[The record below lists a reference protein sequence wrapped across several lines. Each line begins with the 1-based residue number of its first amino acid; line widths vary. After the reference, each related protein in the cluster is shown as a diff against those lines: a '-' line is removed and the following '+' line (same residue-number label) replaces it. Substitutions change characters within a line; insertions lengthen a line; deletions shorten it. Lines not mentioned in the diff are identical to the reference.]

1 MILPFAQPI
10 HVLGGG
16 SIGLLFATSIRI
28 AFPSYPLQMMMRSH
42 HESRLEIQGR
52 KKFMQVCLTQQGRP
66 RVAQLPATIIGSSSF
81 RPRIRNLL
89 LATKAI
95 DCASSVDSIRHYLEK
110 KARIIILCNGA
121 LAVREE
127 VDNILSGQHPIT
139 LLSTTHGACRE
150 PSEDEIYHVT
160 HAGVGKT
167 FVQDDPALALLLT
180 HAGLMAES
188 THDIEDM
195 LWLKLAANCTINPL
209 TALLKCTNGQLT
221 QQPLFQRMAPEI
233 LEEVSMVSPD
243 SERLSPPLLREFVD
257 QVIVDTERNQ
267 SSMLQDVLRHR
278 PTEIEY
284 LNGYVVRKGAELGV
298 ETPANLEIY
307 HRVTQISALPG

>member
-1 MILPFAQPI
+1 
-10 HVLGGG
+10 
-16 SIGLLFATSIRI
+16 
-28 AFPSYPLQMMMRSH
+28 
-42 HESRLEIQGR
+42 
-52 KKFMQVCLTQQGRP
+52 
-66 RVAQLPATIIGSSSF
+66 
-81 RPRIRNLL
+81 
-89 LATKAI
+89 
-95 DCASSVDSIRHYLEK
+95 
-110 KARIIILCNGA
+110 